1 MNFTNNNTIN
11 SYLNEMEKVYDL
23 VKTRSF
29 NFIRNYNNSLLIKFQ
44 AIEFIAKRMQ
54 IDLNN

>member
-1 MNFTNNNTIN
+1 MNFTNKNTIN

-23 VKTRSF
+23 VKTHSF
-29 NFIRNYNNSLLIKFQ
+29 KFIRNYNNSLLIKFQ

>member
-11 SYLNEMEKVYDL
+11 SYLNEMEKVYEL
-23 VKTRSF
+23 VKTHSF

-44 AIEFIAKRMQ
+44 AIEFNAKRMQ

>member
-23 VKTRSF
+23 VKTHSF

-44 AIEFIAKRMQ
+44 AIEFNAKRMQ

>member
-23 VKTRSF
+23 VKTHSF

-44 AIEFIAKRMQ
+44 AIDFNAKRMQ

>member
-23 VKTRSF
+23 VETHSF

-44 AIEFIAKRMQ
+44 AIEFNAKRMQ